1 MSTGTF
7 IDDFVSNAI
16 DIAIAT
22 IGSEGEGQERDAPQ
36 VMVTYAT
43 PRLTFLIILA
53 IIAISP
59 LAALAAFLELSFFPV
74 GLIAIFD

>member
-43 PRLTFLIILA
+43 RTTNNSSLFWPLLSPFRLLQPLQHSLNFLF
-53 IIAISP
+53 
-59 LAALAAFLELSFFPV
+59 FLWV
-74 GLIAIFD
+74 

>member
-43 PRLTFLIILA
+43 PRLTFPHYFGHYRPFRLLQ
-53 IIAISP
+53 P
-59 LAALAAFLELSFFPV
+59 LQHSLNFLFFLWV
-74 GLIAIFD
+74 